1 MSVVKEKIGL
11 IGAGIMGLPM
21 GLNLLK
27 AGYDVSV
34 YARRK
39 EAAQALIDKG
49 SRFYETAKKL
59 AENVDIII
67 SIVSDTVDVE
77 EVLLGDKGVIRAKNP
92 ASLVIDMSTISAIKT
107 REIAAELQKKNIHML
122 DAPVSGGDVGAEN
135 ATLTIM
141 VGGNKND
148 LQRAMPIFEVLGSN
162 ITHIG
167 DTGAGQIAK
176 SCNQTIVAQTMVAVS
191 EAFHLAEASGVDPA
205 KVREALL
212 GGFAYSKILDIHGQR
227 MLDNNYQPGFKTH
240 LHRKDMNIVCNI
252 SEILELNLEGTELA
266 TGYLN
271 RLVELS
277 FGELD
282 SAAIHKVIKGN
293 SINS

>member
-1 MSVVKEKIGL
+1 MSVTKEKIGL

-21 GLNLLK
+21 GLNLIK

-212 GGFAYSKILDIHGQR
+212 GGFAYSKILDVHGQR
-227 MLDNNYQPGFKTH
+227 MLDDNYQPGFKTH